1 MIPVQQKGGAVGE
14 RDTFKIGKQ
23 KKWIVLGG
31 LLLAL
36 VAASGIGMTFA
47 KYSHGDAGQTM
58 VKAPEFYFTSDLLT
72 AVEPP
77 HYVLNSS
84 VNKVTFYIRNRADE
98 YRVSEVPINYNVT
111 VNDAELISGTI
122 AAGASDD
129 VAVVLSNMEPG
140 ETYTVTATGEA
151 GYTQTLTASFTVSD
165 KDENVYKNLMV
176 SRDGYMIL
184 TVWTHNV
191 EGQLSVSFPQALIP
205 DNTNTH
211 METVYNKD
219 AGGSSSFGATFGKY
233 HSQTYRFFST
243 GATYNADDFWVSVS
257 GDGNTTYTA
266 VEANLP

>member
-1 MIPVQQKGGAVGE
+1 MTEKHMQK
-14 RDTFKIGKQ
+14 RQQ
-23 KKWIVLGG
+23 KKWMILGG

-36 VAASGIGMTFA
+36 LIAGGIGMVSA
-47 KYSHGDAGQTM
+47 KYSQSGSDQKM

-72 AVEPP
+72 ADEYPN
-77 HYVLNSS
+77 YVLNSS
-84 VNKVTFYIRNRADE
+84 VQQVTFLLRNRADE
-98 YRVSEVPINYNVT
+98 LRTSEVPIAYNVT
-111 VNDAELISGTI
+111 VNGAELRSGTI

-129 VAVVLSNMEPG
+129 VAVTLSNMEPG

-151 GYTQTLTASFTVSD
+151 GYTQTLKATFTVSN

-176 SRDGYMIL
+176 SQDGYLLL

-191 EGQLSVSFPQALIP
+191 EGELSVAFPDALIP

-211 METVYNKD
+211 MQTVYNKD
-219 AGGSSSFGATFGKY
+219 AGGSSSFTAAFGKY
-233 HSQTYRFFST
+233 HSQTYRFFGT
-243 GATYNADDFWVSVS
+243 GGTYNADDFWVSVS